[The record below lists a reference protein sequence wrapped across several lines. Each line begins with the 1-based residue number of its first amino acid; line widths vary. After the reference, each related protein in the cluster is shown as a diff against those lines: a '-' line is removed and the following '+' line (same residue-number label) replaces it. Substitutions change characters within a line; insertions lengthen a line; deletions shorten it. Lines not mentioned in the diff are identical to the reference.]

1 MPEQLAQ
8 PGVYIEEIPSGV
20 HTITGVAT
28 SVTAFVGRTA
38 RGSVDRPVT
47 ITGFDGFVR
56 EFGGLW
62 SGSLLGFA
70 VRDFF
75 LNGGGQA
82 VIGRLYREPATPSKG
97 YAALAFG
104 TGDQQV
110 SLRAA
115 SPGAWGNALR
125 ARVEVT
131 GAPAGE
137 LFTLVVLDRGTN
149 RSERHAGVSLYADHP
164 RCVRTVLERESALVR
179 WAVPP
184 LTPPAPGGARVRP
197 LPGPDPTA
205 WQDAA
210 GRAEAGAAEAE
221 GPLKAAVADLA
232 KASAARSA
240 AEAEAARA
248 KAEHTVAES
257 AKRSATDAGTAA
269 EAERAR
275 AEDGVKSAGK
285 EVDDAKKL
293 DQNVPAN
300 RQKLADAQAKLAQAQ
315 TAAAGAGQAADRAA
329 AALAQRTTE
338 AAAAADRETAT
349 AKAADDARAAAAN
362 AATAEQGARTDFATA
377 KAAAADAADQL
388 GGADGAD
395 LTDTEEV
402 RRQCERLLDQVDLFN
417 LLCIPPY
424 RQNGADVEPVLYDQA
439 AAYCKRRRA
448 ILLVDPP
455 SGWSTVDRAV
465 TGFRAEADE
474 LGGRGPN
481 AAVYFPRLRRPNPFK
496 SDAPEDFVPCGA
508 VAGVLARV
516 DGARGVWKAGAGLEA
531 GLVGVPELSV
541 RVSDGGNGLLNPLGV
556 NCLRSFPVVGRVVW
570 GARTLAGA
578 DVLASEWKYLPVRR
592 LALFVEESLFR
603 GTQWV
608 VFEPNGE
615 ALWAEVRL
623 NVGAFMQ
630 QLFRQGALQG
640 RSPREAYFVKCDG
653 ETTTQADRDRG
664 VVNIRVGF
672 APLKPAE
679 FVVVQ
684 VQQLSEQLPA

>member
-38 RGSVDRPVT
+38 RGSVERPVT
-47 ITGFDGFVR
+47 ITGLDGFVR

-82 VIGRLYREPATPSKG
+82 VICRLYREPATPSKG
-97 YAALAFG
+97 YAELAFG
-104 TGDQQV
+104 TGDQRV
-110 SLRAA
+110 ALKAA
-115 SPGAWGNALR
+115 SPGAWGNGLR
-125 ARVEVT
+125 ARVEAT
-131 GAPAGE
+131 GTGE

-149 RSERHAGVSLYADHP
+149 QSERHAGVSLYADHP
-164 RCVRTVLERESALVR
+164 RCVGTVLERESALVR
-179 WAVPP
+179 WTIPA
-184 LTPPAPGGARVRP
+184 LAPAPAAARVRP
-197 LPGPDPTA
+197 VPGASTTA
-205 WQDAA
+205 WQDPA
-210 GRAEAGAAEAE
+210 GEADAEAAEAE
-221 GPLKAAVADLA
+221 VRLKTTAADLA
-232 KASAARSA
+232 RARDAKSAADT
-240 AEAEAARA
+240 EAARA
-248 KAEHTVAES
+248 KDEHTTAEAAEQAAADADAE
-257 AKRSATDAGTAA
+257 AKTDRTAA
-269 EAERAR
+269 DDAAK
-275 AEDGVKSAGK
+275 AAGK

-293 DQNVPAN
+293 DQSVPAN
-300 RQKLADAQAKLAQAQ
+300 QQKLADAQAKLDQAQA
-315 TAAAGAGQAADRAA
+315 AAAGAKQAADRAA
-329 AALAQRTTE
+329 DVRARRTTE
-338 AAAAADRETAT
+338 AAAAAARETAT
-349 AKAADDARAAAAN
+349 AKAAADAGAALPSLKSAADDAGPAL
-362 AATAEQGARTDFATA
+362 ATA

-388 GGADGAD
+388 GGADSAD
-395 LTDTEEV
+395 LTDAEEV
-402 RRQCERLLDQVDLFN
+402 RGQYERLLDQVDLFN

-424 RQNGADVEPVLYDQA
+424 RQSGADVEPVLYDQA

-455 SGWSTVDRAV
+455 SGWNTVDKAV
-465 TGFRAEADE
+465 TGFRDAVDR
-474 LGGRGPN
+474 LGGRGPD

-496 SDAPEDFVPCGA
+496 SDVLEDFVPCGA

-531 GLVGVPELSV
+531 GLVGVPDLSV

-664 VVNIRVGF
+664 VVNVRVGF

>member
-115 SPGAWGNALR
+115 SPGPGATPCAPGWRSPGR
-125 ARVEVT
+125 PPVSSSPSWSWT
-131 GAPAGE
+131 GAPTGPS
-137 LFTLVVLDRGTN
+137 GTPGSPL
-149 RSERHAGVSLYADHP
+149 RRPPPLRPHRA
-164 RCVRTVLERESALVR
+164 RTRVRPGALGG
-179 WAVPP
+179 PP

-362 AATAEQGARTDFATA
+362 AATAEQGRGPTSPPPRPPPPMPPTSWAART
-377 KAAAADAADQL
+377 
-388 GGADGAD
+388 
-395 LTDTEEV
+395 
-402 RRQCERLLDQVDLFN
+402 
-417 LLCIPPY
+417 
-424 RQNGADVEPVLYDQA
+424 
-439 AAYCKRRRA
+439 
-448 ILLVDPP
+448 
-455 SGWSTVDRAV
+455 
-465 TGFRAEADE
+465 
-474 LGGRGPN
+474 
-481 AAVYFPRLRRPNPFK
+481 
-496 SDAPEDFVPCGA
+496 
-508 VAGVLARV
+508 
-516 DGARGVWKAGAGLEA
+516 
-531 GLVGVPELSV
+531 
-541 RVSDGGNGLLNPLGV
+541 
-556 NCLRSFPVVGRVVW
+556 
-570 GARTLAGA
+570 ART
-578 DVLASEWKYLPVRR
+578 
-592 LALFVEESLFR
+592 
-603 GTQWV
+603 
-608 VFEPNGE
+608 
-615 ALWAEVRL
+615 
-623 NVGAFMQ
+623 
-630 QLFRQGALQG
+630 
-640 RSPREAYFVKCDG
+640 
-653 ETTTQADRDRG
+653 
-664 VVNIRVGF
+664 
-672 APLKPAE
+672 
-679 FVVVQ
+679 
-684 VQQLSEQLPA
+684 